1 MGAREM
7 TIDQLASKVGMTV
20 RNVRAYATRGLLPA
34 PTLVG
39 RKGFYGP
46 EHEARLRLI
55 RELIDRGYTLSAV
68 EKALEERPEIPDTH
82 ALDLLG
88 LLANPM
94 GQRPEVEVMS
104 RETLAVLAGIE
115 DDPATRDWLVAEMLR
130 RGLVE
135 ELDEDHLRVLE
146 PTIVRSGAQVLKIG
160 LAPPTVI
167 ALFDAIAR
175 DTGDLAERFVTAA
188 RAEVWRPFAQQGMP
202 DEGWEDLISNFESI
216 IPVAVQVVMAAFR
229 SALTDSIETAMREEL
244 ATMSP
249 ELLARL
255 FPLPSDD
262 DPPPANRQ

>member
-34 PTLVG
+34 PKLVG

-46 EHEARLRLI
+46 AHESRLRLI

-68 EKALEERPEIPDTH
+68 EKALEERPEVPDTH

-94 GQRPEVEVMS
+94 GQRPEVELMS
-104 RETLAVLAGIE
+104 RDTLAVLAGIE
-115 DDPATRDWLVAEMLR
+115 QDTETRDWLVAEMVT

-135 ELDEDHLRVLE
+135 AIDDDHLKVLE
-146 PTIVRSGAQVLKIG
+146 PTIVRCGAQALKIG

-167 ALFDAIAR
+167 RLFDAITHS
-175 DTGDLAERFVTAA
+175 TGDLAERFVTAA
-188 RAEVWRPFAQQGMP
+188 RAEVWQPFAQQGMP
-202 DEGWEDLISNFESI
+202 DEGWEDLIDNFESV
-216 IPVAVQVVMAAFR
+216 IPVAVQVVLASFR
-229 SALTDSIETAMREEL
+229 SALTSSIETAMREEL

-249 ELLARL
+249 ELLEKL
-255 FPLPSDD
+255 FPIPEPDQDSDT
-262 DPPPANRQ
+262 P